1 MASGFTIAYYAGGA
15 LLPPGNPGVR
25 FPPNHIQCEQI
36 MQPIRFLLRPVTL
49 ALALAAGPAVSDDHA
64 LFSTQ
69 NLTPEIALKAAS
81 AALEKCRAEGFQVAV
96 VVTDRGGLPQV
107 MIRDR
112 YAGAHTPETAR
123 RKAWTATSF
132 RTNTSDLVEVTAA
145 GQAQSGVRHIEGA
158 LMLGGGMLIDAGGI
172 TVGAIGVSGAPGGEL
187 DDLCAE
193 AGIEAIEEDIL
204 F

>member
-1 MASGFTIAYYAGGA
+1 MNIFRTPLAFALGAALVAGSVNA
-15 LLPPGNPGVR
+15 D
-25 FPPNHIQCEQI
+25 E
-36 MQPIRFLLRPVTL
+36 
-49 ALALAAGPAVSDDHA
+49 HA
-64 LFSTQ
+64 LFTTQ
-69 NLTPEIALKAAS
+69 NLTPEVALKAAE
-81 AALEKCRAEGFQVAV
+81 AALAKCRTEGFQVAV
-96 VVTDRGGLPQV
+96 VVTDRMGLPQV

-132 RTNTSDLVEVTAA
+132 RTNTSDLVAVTAA
-145 GQAQSGVRHIEGA
+145 GQPQSGVRQIEDA
-158 LMLGGGMLIDAGGI
+158 IMLGGGMLIDAGGS

-193 AGIEAIEEDIL
+193 AGIAAIEEDIL